1 MKKELLNILINKL
14 EKTNLP
20 IDDVEFV
27 LSKGEKILKKL
38 ALLDKELF
46 NVAINI
52 ILMYK
57 DDRDII
63 TAIELLTNAREK
75 VLPYLIKILT
85 NAYLE
90 AHGLIMETAKIISES
105 KDDYN
110 VPIIYEVL
118 TDKYLIESGIALG
131 AARIINESKEEYNA
145 DYIWFFLTSRKVRE
159 AKMALAAARIIN
171 ESKTEYNA
179 DYALRILL
187 SENAIKAGIAL
198 EGARIVNE
206 VKDKDIAEYVYR
218 VFTNENVIRM
228 RMAHKYAGII
238 CRAKNREIVYFIYE
252 FLLGETTVSLD
263 ERVSIATEI
272 ATFDEIEQIAEKG
285 YAGLLGDPKAQRIAY
300 FAGLRETVNAYGEEN
315 VPAKKLT
322 RAPKGPN

>member
-1 MKKELLNILINKL
+1 MKKGLANILINKL

-27 LSKGEKILKKL
+27 LSKDEKILKKL

-46 NVAINI
+46 NVAIDI

-57 DDRDII
+57 DDHDII

-75 VLPYLIKILT
+75 VLPYLIKTLT

-90 AHGLIMETAKIISES
+90 AHGLIMESAKIISES

-218 VFTNENVIRM
+218 VFTNENAIKM

-238 CRAKNREIVYFIYE
+238 CHAKNREVAYFTCE

-263 ERVSIATEI
+263 SEERLSIASEI
-272 ATFDEIEQIAEKG
+272 ATFSEIEQITKKG
-285 YAGLLGDPKAQRIAY
+285 YMGLLGNPIAQRIAY
-300 FAGLRETVNAYGEEN
+300 FAGLKEAVDTYGED

-322 RAPKGPN
+322 RKLK